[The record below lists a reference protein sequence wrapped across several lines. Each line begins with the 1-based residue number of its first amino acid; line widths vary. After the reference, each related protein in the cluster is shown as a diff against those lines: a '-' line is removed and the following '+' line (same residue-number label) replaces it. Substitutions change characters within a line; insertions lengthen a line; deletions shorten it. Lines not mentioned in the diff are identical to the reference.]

1 MKDMWM
7 NVYNALIAN
16 ETISKKL
23 SVKEINPDSGEEEIS
38 YQIKFFEA
46 PETFDTSKPFI
57 IIDVFD
63 GPQTNA
69 YYGSDKPLS
78 SKFNF
83 QINVESM
90 NRMLTKEIAK
100 AVKDVMLAQGYGQL
114 SGGLD
119 TYFKETK
126 RFVDARRYRKN
137 TTIHDTD
144 Y

>member
-7 NVYNALIAN
+7 DIYNALLAN
-16 ETISKKL
+16 STIEKHL
-23 SVKEINPDSGEEEIS
+23 AIMPDSDNEETT
-38 YQIKFFEA
+38 YQIKFYEA
-46 PETFDTSKPFI
+46 PETLDVTKPFI
-57 IIDVFD
+57 VIDTFS

-69 YYGSDKPLS
+69 YHMANKPVSLTFS
-78 SKFNF
+78 F
-83 QINVESM
+83 QINVESP
-90 NRMLTKEIAK
+90 NRLLTKELSK
-100 AVKDVMLAQGYGQL
+100 AVKDVMWEIGYGQL

-137 TTIHDTD
+137 TRIHDTD